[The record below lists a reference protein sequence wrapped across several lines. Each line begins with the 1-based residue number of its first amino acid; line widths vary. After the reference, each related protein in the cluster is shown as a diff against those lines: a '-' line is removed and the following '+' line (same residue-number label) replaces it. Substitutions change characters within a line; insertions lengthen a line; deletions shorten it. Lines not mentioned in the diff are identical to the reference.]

1 MMSFDVAKQGS
12 VCVRSQQ
19 NYRLLAQ
26 YYLELAK
33 GSTDPDVA
41 NQLRAIAADYFD
53 LAEAVGGNASHVAQQ
68 QQQIQPDED
77 AK

>member
-1 MMSFDVAKQGS
+1 MSFDVAKQGS

-26 YYLELAK
+26 YYLGLAK
-33 GSTDPDVA
+33 GSTDPDIA
-41 NQLRAIAADYFD
+41 DRLRAIAADYFD
-53 LAEAVGGNASHVAQQ
+53 LAEAVGGN
-68 QQQIQPDED
+68 DNED

>member
-1 MMSFDVAKQGS
+1 MSFYIAGDRFVSSK
-12 VCVRSQQ
+12 Q

-26 YYLELAK
+26 YYLGLAK
-33 GSTDPDVA
+33 GSTDPDIA
-41 NQLRAIAADYFD
+41 DRLRAIAADYFD
-53 LAEAVGGNASHVAQQ
+53 LAEAVGGNASRVAQQ